1 MSLLPALGNLP
12 KDYKRAAFGV
22 VNINGRNAHDVGD
35 HFSPVNH
42 VLYIASVSSPFS
54 FQRPPP

>member
-42 VLYIASVSSPFS
+42 VL
-54 FQRPPP
+54 